1 MFGLNSRQLIGLV
14 IFTLLLF
21 AASQYV
27 PPYVN
32 AFQFNDFIRQ
42 EVKFAAPSRRTIE
55 DVRTAVVQKA
65 KEFNIALNPRDVK
78 ITRRGPSFT
87 LNLEYRFPIDLRV
100 YQHELVFQA
109 NESGEAFEQR

>member
-14 IFTLLLF
+14 LFALLLF

-32 AFQFNDFIRQ
+32 AFQFNDFVRQ
-42 EVKFAAPSRRTIE
+42 EVKFAAAARRTTD
-55 DVRTAVVQKA
+55 DVRMSIAAKA
-65 KEFNIALNPRDVK
+65 KEFNIALAPRDIK

-87 LNLEYRFPIDLRV
+87 LNLEYRYPIDLRV

-109 NESGEAFEQR
+109 NESGEAFEK